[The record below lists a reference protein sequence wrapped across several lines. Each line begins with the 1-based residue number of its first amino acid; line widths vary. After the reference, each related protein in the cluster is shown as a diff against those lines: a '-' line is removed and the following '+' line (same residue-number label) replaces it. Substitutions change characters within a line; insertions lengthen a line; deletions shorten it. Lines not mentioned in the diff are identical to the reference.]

1 MITTVPIETLVAYI
15 VASAIFAAV
24 PGPGVL
30 ATIGQAVSRGAAPAF
45 SLLTGLIVGDFTYLV
60 AAAFGL
66 GFVAQQYSEIF
77 TVFRFIG
84 AVYLVWLGWNSWRQS
99 VGTAPQPAATKN
111 GRTLLGGLIICLSN
125 PKVMVFY
132 LAFLPTFID
141 MKTVGI
147 SQVALLG
154 SLNVIISY
162 LVIGSY
168 ILAARSVAKTFKKP
182 IVQQRFNRVAGG
194 MLVTAGVAVA
204 LQS

>member
-1 MITTVPIETLVAYI
+1 VPIETLLAYI

-30 ATIGQAVSRGAAPAF
+30 ATIGQAVSRGTGPAF
-45 SLLTGLIVGDFTYLV
+45 ALLTGLIIGDFTYLV

-66 GFVAQQYSEIF
+66 GFIAQQYSDLF
-77 TVFRFIG
+77 TFFRFIG
-84 AVYLVWLGWNSWRQS
+84 AAYLIWLGWNSWQQP
-99 VGTAPQPAATKN
+99 VDTALQPNAARN
-111 GRTLLGGLIICLSN
+111 SRTLMGGLTISLSN

-141 MKTVGI
+141 MKMVGA

-154 SLNVIISY
+154 SLNVTISY
-162 LVIGSY
+162 LVIGAY
-168 ILAARSVAKTFKKP
+168 IIAARSVAKSFKKP
-182 IVQQRFNRVAGG
+182 IIQRRFSRVAGS

-204 LQS
+204 LQR